1 MKGERKVV
9 IIEMDTYQLIRTYYN
24 EGKSIRWIARTLGIS
39 RQTVRKYCEGKT
51 HPDVRKEYHR
61 DPTIVTDEIQTFIL
75 ECLQHDEDEDLPKQQ
90 HTAKRIYDRLVE
102 EKGFSGGESTIRK
115 AVNALKAEYAVP
127 PQADVPLEYDPGDAI
142 QIDWGECTGYIDN
155 VKTKLQFFCG
165 RLCYSCDIFVQ
176 AFYSQNLESFLE
188 AQQLMFDYFGGVPRR
203 LIFDNAKVA
212 VKEGFGLHAKAT
224 DGYAAFAA
232 HYAFDTDFCN
242 IASGNEKGLVE
253 NLVGYA
259 RRNFMVP
266 VPRVSSLSELNQ
278 QLLRSC
284 RSYRTNHQVK
294 SRTEKVSEA
303 YANEL
308 RYLHVIPP
316 YRFDTSRTAT
326 PKVDDYST
334 VKFDRNSYSV
344 PVKYLQKTVTVKGYA
359 NEVHIKFNGD
369 LIATFQRTYG
379 KGKTSYRLEH
389 YIDLLERKPRSVFQ
403 AKPVRETVAQE
414 LMDWG
419 KLLPGGNHEMVR
431 LLRLC
436 VDHGEEK
443 ILSIK
448 DSFPKGVVPTVDMVR
463 SQLHETVKPPVIY
476 FNQDIGITSTDLTK
490 FDEKCG
496 VM

>member
-1 MKGERKVV
+1 
-9 IIEMDTYQLIRTYYN
+9 MDMYHQMRTYYN
-24 EGKSIRWIARTLGIS
+24 ENKSIRWIARTLGIS
-39 RQTVRKYCEGKT
+39 RQTVRKYCEGNT
-51 HPDVRKEYHR
+51 HPDVRKDYHR
-61 DPTIVTDEIQTFIL
+61 EPTVVTDDVEAFIL
-75 ECLQHDEDEDLPKQQ
+75 ECFKEDEDEGLSKQE
-90 HTAKRIYDRLVE
+90 HTAKRIYDRLVD

-115 AVNALKAEYAVP
+115 AVSHLKAEHAVP
-127 PQADVPLEYDPGDAI
+127 PQADIPLEYDPGDAI
-142 QIDWGECTGYIDN
+142 QIDWGECTAYIDN
-155 VKTKLQFFCG
+155 VKTKLMFFCG

-188 AQQLMFDYFGGVPRR
+188 AQQLMFDYFGGIPRR

-232 HYAFDTDFCN
+232 HYAFQTDFCN

-266 VPRVSSLSELNQ
+266 VPRVESLTQLNQ
-278 QLLRSC
+278 DFLMAC
-284 RSYRTNHQVK
+284 RKYRANHKVE
-294 SRTEKVSEA
+294 SRTETVATA
-303 YANEL
+303 YVNEL
-308 RYLHVIPP
+308 RYLHAIPA

-326 PKVDDYST
+326 PRVNDYSL
-334 VKFDRNSYSV
+334 VKFDKNAYSV
-344 PVKYLQKTVTVKGYA
+344 PVKYLQKEVTVKGYA
-359 NEVHIKFNGD
+359 NDVHIMYDGK
-369 LIATFQRTYG
+369 LIASFQRTYG
-379 KGKTSYRLEH
+379 SGKTSYRLEH

-403 AKPVRETVAQE
+403 ARPVRETVAQE
-414 LMDWG
+414 LLEWG
-419 KLLPGGNHEMVR
+419 KLLPGGNNEMVK

-436 VDHGEEK
+436 VDHGEDK

-448 DSFPKGVVPTVDMVR
+448 ETLPKGIVPTVDLIR
-463 SQLHETVKPPVIY
+463 CQLHETEDLPVIH
-476 FNQDIGITSTDLTK
+476 FSRDITVASTDLSK